1 MAGAI
6 TTYEETGIWTRR
18 AHPHNGYSSG
28 FSPSRSEWGEWGE
41 WDRPSSATRP
51 GTDRSLESRR

>member
-6 TTYEETGIWTRR
+6 TTYEEAGTWTRR

-28 FSPSRSEWGEWGE
+28 FSPSRSQWREWE
-41 WDRPSSATRP
+41 PASTATRP
-51 GTDRSLESRR
+51 GT